1 MNLKE
6 EIKKKLPQGVI
17 KNYRTFQTLVDYMEF
32 DHTKKYVNLKNVK
45 FLSDKETVDM
55 IINQQVSVA
64 RFGDGEFEWIFG
76 EGRQAFQQQSIE
88 LQNDLKKLLYSIDGK
103 GYKSYKSLGGTL

>member
-64 RFGDGEFEWIFG
+64 RFGD
-76 EGRQAFQQQSIE
+76 
-88 LQNDLKKLLYSIDGK
+88 
-103 GYKSYKSLGGTL
+103 